1 MSHNEKRFFKNSI
14 VIPLVIAFACA
25 GMFFVVLNILSD
37 EFPFTSNMT
46 YASDFEHSEVF
57 RTDKQ
62 ILSGDTVSKSD
73 IIPLSDNML
82 VGSIDANGKSLELI
96 YNANSVNA
104 IGRFNIMSDS
114 KYIGEVGAAF
124 AQCYKS
130 DSDFIKQL
138 TEGDIVKVN
147 TYYGDFVYEVTDT
160 NVCDSVLDVKKQGDG
175 ISRAL
180 VLYADCSDGVGIS
193 DSISAVV
200 CTMTD
205 GYKVTE

>member
-1 MSHNEKRFFKNSI
+1 MSHNEKRFFTNSV
-14 VIPLVIAFACA
+14 VIPMIIAFVAA
-25 GMFFVVLNILSD
+25 SMFFIALNILSD
-37 EFPFTSNMT
+37 EFPFTLNMT
-46 YASDFEHSEVF
+46 YASDFEHSEVL

-62 ILSGDTVSKSD
+62 IMSGDTVSKSD
-73 IIPLSDNML
+73 ITPPSDNLL

-96 YNANSVNA
+96 YDANAVNA

-147 TYYGDFVYEVTDT
+147 TYYGDFVYEVTDISI
-160 NVCDSVLDVKKQGDG
+160 CDSVLEVKKQGDG
-175 ISRAL
+175 IGRAL
-180 VLYADCSDGVGIS
+180 VLYSDCSDGVGIS
-193 DSISAVV
+193 DSITAAV
-200 CTMTD
+200 CQMTG